1 MATAAAALS
10 VPLPLRL
17 SPPQRRRFLC
27 TSRAEVTFRTSGGA
41 VASKVLDDSAIKPR
55 DLRDYIE
62 QSREII
68 RPDGGP
74 PRWLSPIEC
83 GARGKDSP
91 LLLYLPGIDGTGL
104 GLIRHHERLG
114 KIFDIWCLHIPV
126 MDRTTFAG
134 LVELVERTIKSE
146 ESYIKGKPIYLVG
159 ESIGACVALAVAARN
174 QNVDLILILANPAT
188 SFSKSQLQSL
198 SQLHSFTTFLR
209 VLPEPLHATISNS
222 FRLITGSGMDA
233 HVKENAIHQ
242 IFGGL
247 PENLNKIFD
256 GLSFL
261 VDILPMESL
270 FWKLD
275 LLKSASLFVNS
286 RLHVVKNQT
295 LIVASG
301 RDLLL
306 PSREEADRLR
316 NLLPNS
322 RIRHFQESGH
332 AIFLES
338 SIDLVSIVKGA
349 GFYRR
354 SRQLDYVSDYLSMT
368 PDEFQKVA
376 DQYRWVDLAANP
388 VMLSTLQNG
397 KIVNGLSGIPSEGPA
412 VFVGYH
418 MLMGLELGPLF
429 TRFLTEK
436 KIHLRG
442 IAHPFLFNRDTE
454 QLMPDSSSFDS
465 YRVVGAVPVSAPN
478 FYKLLSAKA
487 SVLLYPGGAREALHR
502 KGEEYKLFWPEK
514 PEFVRMAARFGATII
529 PFGVIG
535 EDDICNVLLDYDDLL
550 KIPFFDI
557 LSKQINGDAVRLRAD
572 SNEEVGNQNLY
583 PPVLLPK
590 IPGRLYFLF
599 GKPIE
604 TKGMRLELSDRSN
617 AQQLYLHVKSEVE
630 NCIAYL
636 KEKREED
643 PYRNFLPRLLYQT
656 THGFEAEVP
665 TFKL

>member
-1 MATAAAALS
+1 MATAVAVLS
-10 VPLPLRL
+10 APLPLRL
-17 SPPQRRRFLC
+17 SPPQRRRFLY
-27 TSRAEVTFRTSGGA
+27 TSRAEVTFRTSRGA
-41 VASKVLDDSAIKPR
+41 VAGKVLDDSVIEPR

-62 QSREII
+62 QSREMI

-74 PRWLSPIEC
+74 PRWFSPIEC

-104 GLIRHHERLG
+104 GLIRHHQRLG

-146 ESYIKGKPIYLVG
+146 ESYIEKKPIYLVG

-188 SFSKSQLQSL
+188 SFSKSQL
-198 SQLHSFTTFLR
+198 HSFTTFLR

-222 FRLITGSGMDA
+222 FRLITGMDA
-233 HVKENAIHQ
+233 SYVKENDLSLHQ
-242 IFGGL
+242 VFGGL
-247 PENLNKIFD
+247 SENLNKIFV

-270 FWKLD
+270 IWKLD

-295 LIVASG
+295 LIIASG
-301 RDLLL
+301 RDQLL
-306 PSREEADRLR
+306 PSHEEADRLR

-354 SRQLDYVSDYLSMT
+354 SRQVDYVSDYLLMT
-368 PDEFQKVA
+368 PDEFQKA
-376 DQYRWVDLAANP
+376 TEQYRWVDLAANP

-397 KIVNGLSGIPSEGPA
+397 KIVNGLSGISSEGPA
-412 VFVGYH
+412 VLVGNH

-429 TRFLTEK
+429 TRFVTEK

-442 IAHPFLFNRDTE
+442 IAHPFLFNRDSE

-465 YRVVGAVPVSAPN
+465 YRLVGAVPVSAPN

-487 SVLLYPGGAREALHR
+487 FVLLYPGGAREALHR

-514 PEFVRMAARFGATII
+514 PEFVRMASRFGATII

-535 EDDICNVLLDYDDLL
+535 EDDMCNVLLDYDDLL
-550 KIPFFDI
+550 KIPFYQTLI
-557 LSKQINGDAVRLRAD
+557 KQINEDAVRLRTD

-590 IPGRLYFLF
+590 IPGRVYFLF

-604 TKGMRLELSDRSN
+604 TRGMRLELSDRSN

-643 PYRNFLPRLLYQT
+643 PYRHFLPRLLYQT